1 MLNFFLGFIL
11 GGASLY
17 FYSDTVRENVKECNA
32 ELKEMLH
39 NQKLLNEVIQEEI
52 RKQNEITESVYQRVI

>member
-17 FYSDTVRENVKECNA
+17 FYSDTVRENVKECNS
-32 ELKEMLH
+32 ELKELLY